1 MHPLWRFTPWL
12 TRLILGAATLIFML
26 IGVKYLTDPVRAAAS
41 FKISLGSAAAIT
53 SMRVGFGAFPLGFA
67 IVLAS
72 CLVSTSR
79 VLPGL
84 YFVAT
89 ILGAAT
95 AARVLGI
102 VVDGAAPESVFLL
115 RPELALLALAIL
127 GVWLESGRRR
137 HQRSER
143 LGSMT

>member
-1 MHPLWRFTPWL
+1 MYRLWRFTPWL
-12 TRLILGAATLIFML
+12 NRLILSAATLIFTL
-26 IGVKYLTDPVRAAAS
+26 IGVKYITDPVRAAAS

-67 IVLAS
+67 IIVAS

-79 VLPGL
+79 QLRGL

-89 ILGAAT
+89 IIGVAT

-102 VVDGAAPESVFLL
+102 MVDGAAPESVLLL
-115 RPELALLALAIL
+115 RPEVALLALSVI
-127 GVWLESGRRR
+127 GVVLESARRR
-137 HQRSER
+137 HQR
-143 LGSMT
+143 THTV

>member
-1 MHPLWRFTPWL
+1 MYRLWRFTPWL
-12 TRLILGAATLIFML
+12 NRLILSAATLIFTL
-26 IGVKYLTDPVRAAAS
+26 IGVKYITDPVRAAAS

-67 IVLAS
+67 IIVAS

-79 VLPGL
+79 QLRGL

-89 ILGAAT
+89 IIGVAT

-102 VVDGAAPESVFLL
+102 MVDGAAPESVLLL
-115 RPELALLALAIL
+115 RPEVALLALSVI
-127 GVWLESGRRR
+127 GVVLESTRRR
-137 HQRSER
+137 HQ
-143 LGSMT
+143 LTHTV